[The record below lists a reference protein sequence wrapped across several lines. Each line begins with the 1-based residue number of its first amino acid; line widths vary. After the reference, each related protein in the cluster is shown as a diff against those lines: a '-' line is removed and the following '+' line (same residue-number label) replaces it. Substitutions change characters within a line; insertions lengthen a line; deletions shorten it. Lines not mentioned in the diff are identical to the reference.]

1 MESQFVWINFGVM
14 AKPEEDDRYLY
25 AVNVAGERGKMSK
38 ARYQNWKIIREKLV
52 MLEGKNC
59 LLRTSTNTT
68 HLPSGVWFGDVSL
81 DDGDQDLLPSR
92 GDEQETEGVE
102 ELNNKI
108 LKLENQVQEQGDTIQ
123 EQGDEI
129 RQKDEQLL
137 KKEDDLQNEKAKNN
151 ELSTK
156 FAEADLKISKLQGVL
171 DNLTKDSPELEQK
184 QIKKDQEDLDG
195 KNLVGGKR
203 KIRVKGHPKNTLA
216 LRLGLLIENDKL
228 EVEITKSLGK
238 GRFQVDFASG
248 KTGIVALGYDSEKD
262 KIYAK
267 TFFNM
272 NEDWFDAEQKTIGSN
287 EAALKD
293 RTDIPLS
300 KFLEY
305 HHEIVAYLSE
315 KAQ

>member
-14 AKPEEDDRYLY
+14 AKPEENDRYLY
-25 AVNVAGERGKMSK
+25 AVNVAGDRAIMSK
-38 ARYQNWKIIREKLV
+38 GKYPNWGRIREKLIR
-52 MLEGKNC
+52 LEGKNC
-59 LLRTSTNTT
+59 KVRTSQSTT
-68 HLPSGVWFGDVSL
+68 EWATSVWFSDV
-81 DDGDQDLLPSR
+81 DDGEQDLSPSR
-92 GDEQETEGVE
+92 GVGQKTESMEDLKNKLSEEREKRQNVEAENYKLKSEVADKDGQLAET
-102 ELNNKI
+102 K
-108 LKLENQVQEQGDTIQ
+108 K
-123 EQGDEI
+123 
-129 RQKDEQLL
+129 QLL

-156 FAEADLKISKLQGVL
+156 LAEADLQISKL
-171 DNLTKDSPELEQK
+171 KDSPELEQK

-248 KTGIVALGYDSEKD
+248 KTGIVVLGYDSEKD

-272 NEDWFDAEQKTIGSN
+272 NEDWFDAEQKIIGSN

-293 RTDIPLS
+293 RTDISLE
-300 KFLEY
+300 KFLEW
-305 HHEIVAYLSE
+305 HKKIDAHLSG